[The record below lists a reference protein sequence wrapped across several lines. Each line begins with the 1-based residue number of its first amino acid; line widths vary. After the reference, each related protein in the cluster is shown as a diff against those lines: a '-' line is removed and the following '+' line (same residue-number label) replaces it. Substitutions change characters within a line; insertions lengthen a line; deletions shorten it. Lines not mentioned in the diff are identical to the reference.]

1 MYKFVSNTL
10 MAAIAALALGG
21 CTSSDSTGGN
31 ALSANMAPVPAKVA
45 AETEVSHT
53 RLLPLQ
59 GGRNFRDLG
68 GYKTT
73 DGREVK
79 WGKLYRSGVLT
90 NLTSGDY
97 DYLREREI
105 ATIVDFRSSNE
116 RETEPTRWAAGNVIA
131 MNWDYEMG
139 NWEQEFAKVLSKPGF
154 GKEDLVK
161 LMDQGYVG
169 LVQQQ
174 TPHYRAMFQQMIN
187 QDEPLLFHCTAGK
200 DRTGIGAA
208 LILTALGVDRETVKK
223 DYLLSNDYLKNSDM
237 FKLPADA
244 SEKEKRMF
252 AFFSQLPE
260 DVRGVLAGVEAS
272 WLDSAFAEME
282 REHGS
287 VDGYIQHALDVDAR
301 ELALLR
307 SRYLQ

>member
-10 MAAIAALALGG
+10 MAAIAVLALGG
-21 CTSSDSTGGN
+21 CTSSHSTGGN
-31 ALSANMAPVPAKVA
+31 ALSANMAPVPAKAA

-139 NWEQEFAKVLSKPGF
+139 NWEQEFARVLSKPGF

-237 FKLPADA
+237 FKLPVDA
-244 SEKEKRMF
+244 SDKEKRMF

>member
-1 MYKFVSNTL
+1 MNRFVSNTL
-10 MAAIAALALGG
+10 IAAMAALALGG
-21 CTSSDSTGGN
+21 CASSDSMSGQ
-31 ALSANMAPVPAKVA
+31 ALSASSAPVAVKA
-45 AETEVSHT
+45 AVEAEVSHS

-68 GYKTT
+68 GYKTA
-73 DGREVK
+73 DGKEVK
-79 WGKLYRSGVLT
+79 WGKLYRSGVLA

-139 NWEQEFAKVLSKPGF
+139 NWEQEFAKVLSKPDF

-161 LMDQGYVG
+161 MMDQGYVG

-174 TPHYRAMFQQMIN
+174 TPHYRAMFQQMITH
-187 QDEPLLFHCTAGK
+187 DEPLLFHCTAGK

-223 DYLLSNDYLKNSDM
+223 DYLLSNEYLKNSDM
-237 FKLPADA
+237 LKLPADA
-244 SEKEKRMF
+244 NEKEKRMF
-252 AFFSQLPE
+252 AFFSKLPE

-272 WLDSAFAEME
+272 WLESAFAEME

-287 VDGYIQHALDVDAR
+287 VEGYIEHALDVDAK

-307 SRYLQ
+307 TRYLQ

>member
-1 MYKFVSNTL
+1 MNRFVSNTL
-10 MAAIAALALGG
+10 IAAMAALTLGG
-21 CTSSDSTGGN
+21 CASSDSMSGQ
-31 ALSANMAPVPAKVA
+31 ALSASSAPVAVKA
-45 AETEVSHT
+45 AVEAEVSHS

-68 GYKTT
+68 GYKTE
-73 DGREVK
+73 DGKEVK
-79 WGKLYRSGVLT
+79 WGKLYRSGVLA

-139 NWEQEFAKVLSKPGF
+139 NWEQEFAKVLSKPDF

-161 LMDQGYVG
+161 MMDQGYVG

-174 TPHYRAMFQQMIN
+174 TPHYRAMFQQMITH
-187 QDEPLLFHCTAGK
+187 DEPLLFHCTAGK

-223 DYLLSNDYLKNSDM
+223 DYLLSNEYLKNSDM
-237 FKLPADA
+237 LKLPADA
-244 SEKEKRMF
+244 NEKEKRMF
-252 AFFSQLPE
+252 AFFSKLPE

-272 WLDSAFAEME
+272 WLESAFAEME

-287 VDGYIQHALDVDAR
+287 VEGYIEHALDVDAK

-307 SRYLQ
+307 TRYLQ